1 MIIRLPFPAPE
12 LFPNRANGKH
22 WGGRNYIKAKQKSDA
37 YYSTLKAGT
46 FEDKGGNI
54 PISLL
59 FMTPDKRKRDA
70 DNMLAASKS
79 LIDGVAQALNV
90 DDSRFK
96 PILVDWVHGD
106 PKVGALVVAVGVQI
120 VSGVAL

>member
-1 MIIRLPFPAPE
+1 LTFDENFHE
-12 LFPNRANGKH
+12 LRFRSLLTSFFLFRSGK
-22 WGGRNYIKAKQKSDA
+22 SFA
-37 YYSTLKAGT
+37 YYSTLKAGV

-79 LIDGVAQALNV
+79 LLDGVAQALKV

-96 PILVDWVHGD
+96 PILVDWVHGE